1 VTAFEE
7 PGTTLKSIAMDCLEQ
22 LDAYS
27 RYGGRYPEQ
36 RKSVAALVLL
46 PEALLRSSIERV
58 LPDLGNWLETTL
70 QDSIA
75 SVDVGTLFEKCFAT
89 TMKGSLRKKE
99 AVVLAEFLERLDIG
113 IEPDPRLG
121 MLIPVHA
128 SVALFRLK
136 QQGPRSVS
144 DSYSA
149 AAMALSLSAVVWGA
163 GKAGVP
169 ADDADFEREICSA
182 FELSEGEMLRLR
194 ARRQWIANTGLQLA
208 SLRKA
213 IGALS
218 AQTREAVGDILLKL
232 VHTAGEIS
240 PSKIDL
246 LLQVYRLLRLN
257 PEHVYSAI
265 HAYAAGPVSLPRTQ
279 THPARYRSHPPSQ
292 TPDSSDVAIDMDT
305 VRAKTS
311 ESEQVSVLLRG
322 IFVEEDQPGAS
333 EARKTQNV
341 FGLDDRH
348 SDFLTR
354 ILAKE
359 NWSRAD
365 LAALAAKCQ
374 VLFEGALDTLND
386 LALERYGDP
395 LLEGED
401 PIYLNPMIA
410 KEMND
415 E

>member
-1 VTAFEE
+1 
-7 PGTTLKSIAMDCLEQ
+7 
-22 LDAYS
+22 
-27 RYGGRYPEQ
+27 
-36 RKSVAALVLL
+36 
-46 PEALLRSSIERV
+46 
-58 LPDLGNWLETTL
+58 
-70 QDSIA
+70 
-75 SVDVGTLFEKCFAT
+75 
-89 TMKGSLRKKE
+89 
-99 AVVLAEFLERLDIG
+99 
-113 IEPDPRLG
+113 
-121 MLIPVHA
+121 
-128 SVALFRLK
+128 
-136 QQGPRSVS
+136 
-144 DSYSA
+144 
-149 AAMALSLSAVVWGA
+149 
-163 GKAGVP
+163 
-169 ADDADFEREICSA
+169 
-182 FELSEGEMLRLR
+182 
-194 ARRQWIANTGLQLA
+194 
-208 SLRKA
+208 
-213 IGALS
+213 
-218 AQTREAVGDILLKL
+218 
-232 VHTAGEIS
+232 
-240 PSKIDL
+240 
-246 LLQVYRLLRLN
+246 
-257 PEHVYSAI
+257 
-265 HAYAAGPVSLPRTQ
+265 
-279 THPARYRSHPPSQ
+279 
-292 TPDSSDVAIDMDT
+292 MDT